1 MKVALIGICRYSN
14 EYVEEWINHYLSI
27 GIDHIYLC
35 DNNDINDDSLE
46 HLLFNK
52 FKNVSLI
59 NLRSDPHPS
68 FIELQDKAYTTL
80 YKLYSEFY
88 DYICFFDIDEFLIL
102 NKDNTIQEYLSRPMF
117 DGVSQIHVPWLVYDD
132 NDLVYN
138 DGRPVLQRFTRVSQK
153 YYDIYENYGI
163 GIKSIV
169 KTNFNINFFTPHTS
183 VCMDDNQNFITV
195 DNNGNIC
202 DASWSSQ
209 AYVSYEYCQLN
220 HYTTKTAEEYLY
232 KNHQT
237 TDKQLFVDNFFK
249 INEDTPEK
257 RNLININNIK

>member
-1 MKVALIGICRYSN
+1 MKVALVGICRYAN

-80 YKLYSEFY
+80 YQLYSEFY

-117 DGVSQIHVPWLVYDD
+117 NGVSQIHVPWLVYDD

-153 YYDIYENYGI
+153 YYDIYKNYGN

-169 KTNFNINFFTPHTS
+169 KTNLNIKFITPHTS
-183 VCMDDNQNFITV
+183 ICIDDNQNFVTV
-195 DNNGNIC
+195 DNNGNIYNSMWSTH
-202 DASWSSQ
+202 SW
-209 AYVSYEYCQLN
+209 VSYDYCQLN
-220 HYTTKTAEEYLY
+220 HYITKTAEEYLY

-249 INEDTPEK
+249 INKDTPEK
-257 RNLININNIK
+257 RKLINVSNIT